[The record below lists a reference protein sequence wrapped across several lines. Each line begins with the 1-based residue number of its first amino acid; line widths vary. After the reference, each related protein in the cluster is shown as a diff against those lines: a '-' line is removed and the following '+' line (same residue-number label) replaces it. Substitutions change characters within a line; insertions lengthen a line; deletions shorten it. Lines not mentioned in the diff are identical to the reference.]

1 MDKQKKTD
9 IYDSKSER
17 KGLSGFFEN
26 LLRKTQDIA
35 HFVLLFPLYAVGS
48 CLLGLSI
55 VPGIYVFNW
64 FRTFF
69 ADSADFVQYFW
80 LGSAIAMGYFLYG
93 FTLIAT
99 APLVN
104 LLAGGRVK
112 AWRGPY
118 YSLPAIRWYIHNG
131 ITYLVRYSFL
141 EFITPTPMN
150 LFFYQAM
157 GMKIGK
163 GTIINSSHI
172 SDPSLITMGKRVTIG
187 GSVSIVGHYGQGG
200 YLVLAPV
207 TIGDNVTV
215 GLRAIIMGGVEI
227 GNNCKILPG
236 SVVLPKTKIPSNET
250 WGGVPAIK
258 IDIADLKEV
267 KRSA

>member
-1 MDKQKKTD
+1 MGNLHKLD
-9 IYDSKSER
+9 INSSKSER

-26 LLRKTQDIA
+26 LLRKTQDFA
-35 HFVLLFPLYAVGS
+35 HLSLMVPLYAVGS
-48 CLLGLSI
+48 CLLGLSL

-64 FRTFF
+64 IRALTEN
-69 ADSADFVQYFW
+69 SSQLVQYFW
-80 LGSAIAMGYFLYG
+80 LGSSIAMGYFLYG
-93 FTLIAT
+93 FTLIT
-99 APLVN
+99 VAPLVN
-104 LLAGGRVK
+104 LLAGGRVH

-150 LFFYQAM
+150 LLFYRGM
-157 GMKIGK
+157 GMRIGK

-172 SDPSLITMGKRVTIG
+172 SDPSLITMGKKVTIG

-200 YLVLAPV
+200 FLVLAPV
-207 TIGDNVTV
+207 NIGNNVTV

-227 GNNCKILPG
+227 GDHCKILPG
-236 SVVLPKTKIPSNET
+236 SVILPKTKIPANET

-258 IDIADLKEV
+258 INVAELK
-267 KRSA
+267 KSAA